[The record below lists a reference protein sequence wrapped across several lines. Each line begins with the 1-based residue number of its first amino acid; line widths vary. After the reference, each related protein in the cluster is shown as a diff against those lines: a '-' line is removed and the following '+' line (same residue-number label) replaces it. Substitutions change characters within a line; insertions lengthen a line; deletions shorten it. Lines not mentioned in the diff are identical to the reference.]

1 MTEAEQRL
9 IDVALLMAQEL
20 QEFVDD
26 AVVSSGDENSLQAT
40 QALLRDWEEAYAACG
55 IYDERP
61 APAGWRFPPDMPAD
75 GQRIL
80 HTYLHPAAGE
90 SGPITSVYGPN
101 YRRHCFPVVR
111 WVPVPDM
118 EVEP

>member
-26 AVVSSGDENSLQAT
+26 AVSCSGGNDSLPAT
-40 QALLRDWEEAYAACG
+40 QSLLRDWEEAYKACG

-61 APAGWRFPPDMPAD
+61 APAGWRYPPDMPPE
-75 GQRIL
+75 GSRVL
-80 HTYLHPAAGE
+80 FTYRTDDGE
-90 SGPITSVYGPN
+90 SDPIVGVYNKGYYETYCQPM
-101 YRRHCFPVVR
+101 VR
-111 WVPVPDM
+111 WMAIP
-118 EVEP
+118 EVE